1 MRIAMSELSGTIT
14 VKPKKDYQGAK
25 KLPVIYDLESNP
37 SFFSW
42 AKDNLHADQMSRF
55 FSLMLTKQDFE
66 KIKNAPEMIDNDKC
80 QKLADDILN
89 EVDFDTHQVLLD
101 IN

>member
-1 MRIAMSELSGTIT
+1 MRIAMSQLSGTIT
-14 VKPKKDYQGAK
+14 VKPQKGYQGAK
-25 KLPVIYDLESNP
+25 NLPIIYDLESNP
-37 SFFSW
+37 EFFSW
-42 AKDNLHADQMSRF
+42 AKQNLHADELSRF

-80 QKLADDILN
+80 QKLADEILN
-89 EVDFDTHQVLLD
+89 EVDFDTHQVLLY